1 MQEARP
7 STKQQRLREAINVM
21 PSMKSH
27 PLTRRLVL
35 ACSLAYGACFAHKP
49 DVQPEKPE
57 AKRVDLVK
65 QCEGREGWSDAA
77 PPARIFGNV
86 YLVGTCGIVSLLIT
100 SNSGHVLIDGA
111 TEEAAPFIADNIR
124 ALGFDVRDVRY
135 LLNSHEHF
143 DHVGGLAK
151 LKEITG
157 AQLLAR
163 AEAKA
168 SLESGVARD
177 IDPQFSS
184 LSKFAGVGVERIITD
199 GEAVTLGPLR
209 ITAIASPGHAPG
221 GTSWTWK
228 SCEGA
233 TCYDFVYAD
242 SLGAV
247 SADSYKFSDHLDY
260 VAVFRATIDKIAKLK
275 SCDILITP
283 HPSQSD
289 LFERVSGVAPLVDA
303 TACARYA
310 ATAKEKLTARLA
322 KETTP

>member
-1 MQEARP
+1 M
-7 STKQQRLREAINVM
+7 NVT
-21 PSMKSH
+21 PFAKSH
-27 PLTRRLVL
+27 PRTRRLIL
-35 ACSLAYGACFAHKP
+35 ACSLMYGACFAHKL
-49 DVQPEKPE
+49 DVEPKTTEV
-57 AKRVDLVK
+57 KRVDLVK
-65 QCEGREGWSDAA
+65 QCEGREGWSDTA
-77 PPARIFGNV
+77 PPAHIFGNV
-86 YLVGTCGIVSLLIT
+86 YLVGTCGITSILIT
-100 SNSGHVLIDGA
+100 SDSGHVLIDGA
-111 TEEAAPFIADNIR
+111 TEEAAPFIAENIR
-124 ALGFDVRDVRY
+124 ALGFDVHDVRY

-168 SLESGVARD
+168 SLESGVTRG
-177 IDPQFSS
+177 IDPQFGSI
-184 LSKFAGVGVERIITD
+184 SKFAGVGVDRVITD

-228 SCEGA
+228 SCEGS

-247 SADSYKFSDHLDY
+247 SADSYKFSEHLDY
-260 VAVFRATIDKIAKLK
+260 VVVFQATIDKIASLK
-275 SCDILITP
+275 SCDILLTP

-289 LFERVSGVAPLVDA
+289 LFERVSGAAPLVDS

-322 KETTP
+322 KETSH

>member
-1 MQEARP
+1 M
-7 STKQQRLREAINVM
+7 NVK

-27 PLTRRLVL
+27 PLNRQLVL
-35 ACSLAYGACFAHKP
+35 ACSFFYGACFAHEP
-49 DVQPEKPE
+49 NVQPEKPHIV
-57 AKRVDLVK
+57 KRVDLVK

-77 PPARIFGNV
+77 PPARVFGDV
-86 YLVGTCGIVSLLIT
+86 YMVGTCGVVSLLIT
-100 SNSGHVLIDGA
+100 SDSGHVLIDGA
-111 TEEAAPFIADNIR
+111 TEEAAQSIAENIR
-124 ALGFDVRDVRY
+124 ALGFNVRDVRY
-135 LLNSHEHF
+135 LLNSHEHY

-168 SLESGVARD
+168 ALESGAAQA
-177 IDPQFSS
+177 IDPQFS
-184 LSKFAGVGVERIITD
+184 LGAAFTGVSVDRIITN

-209 ITAIASPGHAPG
+209 VTAIASPGHAPG

-242 SLGAV
+242 SLNAI
-247 SADSYKFSDHLDY
+247 SADDYRFSDHLDY
-260 VAVFRATIDKIAKLK
+260 VAAFQATIGQIANLK

-289 LFERVSGVAPLVDA
+289 FFERVSGAAPLVDS

-310 ATAKEKLTARLA
+310 AAAEKKLTARLA
-322 KETTP
+322 KETTY